1 MFIKDF
7 FRTTAMGAAAAI
19 GFFSVKAAIDAWN
32 ARQAESE
39 ETEDGY
45 AEN

>member
-19 GFFSVKAAIDAWN
+19 SVKAAIDAWN
-32 ARQAESE
+32 ARQKESE

>member
-32 ARQAESE
+32 ARQKESE
-39 ETEDGY
+39 ETEVDY